1 MSLRKKLG
9 KLLLC
14 VFLEAAALSGARMTP
29 EEIEKLMQMSDT
41 QVLFVVKN
49 ENDDRANDP
58 PTPSP

>member
-29 EEIEKLMQMSDT
+29 EEIEKLMQMNDT
-41 QVLFVVKN
+41 QVMFVVKK
-49 ENDDRANDP
+49 DDKSPDDDP
-58 PTPSP
+58 

>member
-14 VFLEAAALSGARMTP
+14 VFLEAAALSGARITP

-49 ENDDRANDP
+49 DDEDRQVDP
-58 PTPSP
+58 PA

>member
-29 EEIEKLMQMSDT
+29 EEIEKLMQMNDT
-41 QVLFVVKN
+41 QVMFVVKK
-49 ENDDRANDP
+49 DDKDRDDDL
-58 PTPSP
+58 

>member
-41 QVLFVVKN
+41 QVMFVVKK
-49 ENDDRANDP
+49 DDKDRDDDL
-58 PTPSP
+58 